1 MKIELDESKIA
12 VLLAGLYT
20 VNTGVNPI
28 AIPESLWLDIVK
40 ILSPYLETWD
50 YKKMS
55 FEEFVRQNLLI
66 IPKQLCTEEDIDYYK
81 QNTVYYEYPNGNVI
95 LVVTFNIDV

>member
-1 MKIELDESKIA
+1 MKIELDESTIA

-81 QNTVYYEYPNGNVI
+81 QNTVYFEYPNGNVI
-95 LVVTFNIDV
+95 LVVTFNIEV

>member
-1 MKIELDESKIA
+1 MKIELDESTIA

-28 AIPESLWLDIVK
+28 AIPESLWFDVVK
-40 ILSPYLETWD
+40 IISPYLETWD

-66 IPKQLCTEEDIDYYK
+66 VPKQLCTEEDIDYYK
-81 QNTVYYEYPNGNVI
+81 QNTVYFEYPNGNVVLI
-95 LVVTFNIDV
+95 VTFNIEV

>member
-1 MKIELDESKIA
+1 MKIELDESTIA

-66 IPKQLCTEEDIDYYK
+66 VPKQLCTEEDIDYYK
-81 QNTVYYEYPNGNVI
+81 QNTVYFEYPNGNVV

>member
-1 MKIELDESKIA
+1 MKIELDESTIA

-40 ILSPYLETWD
+40 ILSPYFETWD
-50 YKKMS
+50 YKKLS
-55 FEEFVRQNLLI
+55 FEDFVKYNILI
-66 IPKQLCTEEDIDYYK
+66 IPKQLCSEEDIDYYK

-95 LVVTFNIDV
+95 LIVTFNIEV

>member
-1 MKIELDESKIA
+1 MKIELDESTIA

-81 QNTVYYEYPNGNVI
+81 QNTVYFEYPNGNVI
-95 LVVTFNIDV
+95 LIVTFNIGV

>member
-1 MKIELDESKIA
+1 MKIELDESTIA

-66 IPKQLCTEEDIDYYK
+66 VPKQLCTEEDIDYYK
-81 QNTVYYEYPNGNVI
+81 QNTVYFEYPNGNVV
-95 LVVTFNIDV
+95 LVVTFNIDM

>member
-1 MKIELDESKIA
+1 MKIELDESTIA

-28 AIPESLWLDIVK
+28 AIPESLWLHMVN

-81 QNTVYYEYPNGNVI
+81 QNTVYFEYPNGNVVLI
-95 LVVTFNIDV
+95 VTFNIEV

>member
-1 MKIELDESKIA
+1 MKIELDESTIA

>member
-1 MKIELDESKIA
+1 MKIELDESTIA

-66 IPKQLCTEEDIDYYK
+66 VPKQLCTEEDIDYYK
-81 QNTVYYEYPNGNVI
+81 QNTVYFEYPNGNVV
-95 LVVTFNIDV
+95 LMVTFNIDV

>member
-1 MKIELDESKIA
+1 MRIELEEPTLA

-20 VNTGVNPI
+20 VNTGINPI
-28 AIPESLWLDIVK
+28 AIPESLWLDVVK
-40 ILSPYLETWD
+40 ILSPYLESWD
-50 YKKMS
+50 YKKIS

-66 IPKQLCTEEDIDYYK
+66 IPKELCSEEDIAYYK
-81 QNTVYYEYPNGNVI
+81 DNTVYYEYPNGRVI

>member
-1 MKIELDESKIA
+1 MKIELDKSTIA

-81 QNTVYYEYPNGNVI
+81 QNTVYFEYPNGNVV